1 LDSSCLSVSQPNPLL
16 LYIQFL
22 IRYQKCR
29 LTHGAFVL
37 ISGRIGAI
45 YGHKKILLV
54 GGAWWVL
61 WSVINGFCTRSL
73 ITFAIARAFAGIGA
87 AFVMPNIVAIIGIT
101 FPPGKMRNFTLGF
114 FGFGCPVGGA
124 LGAFLMGV
132 FIEFVE
138 WRWFY
143 FSMSVPNAEGLKMY

>member
-1 LDSSCLSVSQPNPLL
+1 V
-16 LYIQFL
+16 
-22 IRYQKCR
+22 
-29 LTHGAFVL
+29 
-37 ISGRIGAI
+37 
-45 YGHKKILLV
+45 LV

-143 FSMSVPNAEGLKMY
+143 FSMSVPKPTRN